1 MQGHPLGVA
10 EKMPDEPVKNLLPRL
25 NTRREYFDYLDHWT
39 VGTVNDLRAHMTNR
53 ALVKAYLLETSRF
66 NGARDAIAALRSA
79 HQEVDQIDH
88 ALYRL
93 RWVGEGADWALV
105 EVEDQRYP
113 VVYTALDSQE
123 ANRRVDHLLSTSP
136 LLDRAWFAA
145 PMFQR
150 LWKVVLEAFPEH
162 RFSQIVFEHES
173 LFEALADDLTPTSS
187 DDEDQD
193 DVRESE
199 DRIEVE
205 RRRARMQITERIGKL
220 AKALAKMRPEYEPL
234 ESIVRLRI
242 PAPRRGGHD
251 VYFDGRFT
259 NRSDSMTS
267 LRQTV
272 GMVTNI
278 YRHTT
283 EKAEEASWPKS
294 SDVMATR
301 QPMSLGAPLLVKFS
315 EKLEQPTFERWIAAL
330 KRKNNRFRL
339 WGNPIELSKGKVHLY
354 AVDTHLWQPIDL
366 EITRNHLYA
375 LLPAGTCGNTIHRL
389 VANIQRFVDP
399 KLEIYIGSESYESFI
414 ARAPVNQTGG
424 GAAGG

>member
-1 MQGHPLGVA
+1 
-10 EKMPDEPVKNLLPRL
+10 MPEEPVKNLLPRL
-25 NTRREYFDYLDHWT
+25 STRRQYFDYLDHWM
-39 VGTVNDLRAHMTNR
+39 VGTVDDLRAHMTNR
-53 ALVKAYLLETSRF
+53 ALVKAYLLETSRS
-66 NGARDAIAALRSA
+66 NGARDAITALQSA
-79 HQEVDQIDH
+79 RQEVDQVDET
-88 ALYRL
+88 LYRL
-93 RWVGEGADWALV
+93 RWSGEGTDWALV

-136 LLDRAWFAA
+136 MLDRAWFAA

-150 LWKVVLEAFPEH
+150 LWRVVLEAFPQY

-173 LFEALADDLTPTSS
+173 LFEVFADDLSAAAS
-187 DDEDQD
+187 AEDDLDEGK
-193 DVRESE
+193 
-199 DRIEVE
+199 IEVE

-220 AKALAKMRPEYEPL
+220 AKALSRMRPEYEPL

-278 YRHTT
+278 YRHAT
-283 EKAEEASWPKS
+283 ETAEEASWPKS
-294 SDVMATR
+294 SDATTTR
-301 QPMSLGAPLLVKFS
+301 QPISLGAPLLVKFS
-315 EKLEQPTFERWIAAL
+315 EKLEQATFERWITAL

-354 AVDTHLWQPIDL
+354 AVDAHLWQPVDL
-366 EITRNHLYA
+366 EITRDHLYA
-375 LLPAGTCGNTIHRL
+375 LLPNGTCGNTIHRL

-399 KLEIYIGSESYESFI
+399 KLETYIGDQPYEAFI
-414 ARAPVNQTGG
+414 AKAPVNQSSG
-424 GAAGG
+424 GAASG

>member
-1 MQGHPLGVA
+1 MS
-10 EKMPDEPVKNLLPRL
+10 DEPAKNLLPRL
-25 NTRREYFDYLDHWT
+25 STRREYFDYLDHWT
-39 VGTVNDLRAHMTNR
+39 VGTVDELRAHMTNR
-53 ALVKAYLLETSRF
+53 ALVKAYLLETSRS
-66 NGARDAIAALRSA
+66 NGARDAIAALLAALQDVS
-79 HQEVDQIDH
+79 QVDDT
-88 ALYRL
+88 LYRL
-93 RWVGEGADWALV
+93 SWSGEGADWALV

-113 VVYTALDSQE
+113 VLYTALDSRE
-123 ANRRVDHLLSTSP
+123 AGRRVDHLLNTSP

-145 PMFQR
+145 PMFQH
-150 LWKVVLEAFPEH
+150 LWKVVIEAFPEH

-173 LFEALADDLTPTSS
+173 LFEAFAEYLNLAPS
-187 DDEDQD
+187 DDDDQEDVQD
-193 DVRESE
+193 TE

-220 AKALAKMRPEYEPL
+220 AKALLRMRPEYEPL
-234 ESIVRLRI
+234 ESIVQLRI

-251 VYFDGRFT
+251 VYFNGRFT

-283 EKAEEASWPKS
+283 ETAEAASWPKS
-294 SDVMATR
+294 SDVMTSG
-301 QPMSLGAPLLVKFS
+301 QPISLGAPLLVKFS
-315 EKLEQPTFERWIAAL
+315 EKLEIATFERWIAAL

-354 AVDTHLWQPIDL
+354 AVDAHLWQPIDL
-366 EITRNHLYA
+366 EITRDHLYA
-375 LLPAGTCGNTIHRL
+375 MLPSGTCGNTIHRL

-399 KLEIYIGSESYESFI
+399 KLETYIGDQSYEAFI
-414 ARAPVNQTGG
+414 AGAPVKQTSG
-424 GAAGG
+424 GAASG